1 MPIDKMQVDKNQENS
16 IYAEDKDIYNKP
28 IRSKPLPEKEVGIDT
43 GNHFLLDL
51 IQAGESNQLDATAL
65 NQFTTVSQGRDS
77 IYSLID
83 TMCED
88 PIISAVLE
96 TYAEDAT
103 EENDNGRIVWAESN
117 DPDTAK
123 YINFLLDSAS
133 VDKNVYKWT
142 HSLCKYGDVYLRLY
156 RQSDYEQDDLFE
168 EKKSE
173 GLNEDI
179 NVKAYS
185 KDDHYVH
192 YFEMMPNPAEV
203 FELTKFG
210 KTYAYVDAPV
220 LIPSQQATNKDM
232 YTMNMYRYTFHKKD
246 IDVYGATDFV
256 HGCLEDNSS
265 RTPEY
270 VSIFMDKDADESKDA
285 STTYTVRRGQS
296 LFYNTFK
303 IWRELS
309 LLQNAVLLNRVTK
322 SSVVRA
328 IQVEVGDMP
337 KEEIVPYMQRIK
349 QLFEQKSAI
358 DVGKS
363 LNEYT
368 NAGPVEN
375 NVYIPTRAGQGN
387 LTLQQVGGDLNVG
400 QLTDLDYF
408 RDLLFGSLR
417 VPKQYFGF
425 TDDGAGFSGGQS
437 LSIISSRYAKMVKR
451 IQSTIC
457 QMLTDGINLLLI
469 DKGLTKYI
477 NGFSLHMV
485 PPTTQEEIDRRDN
498 IASKIRLVTDVMGML
513 GDVEDV
519 KTRLTILRSMLAE
532 ALTNTEVAELI
543 QKEIDKLEN
552 EQEEGLDDESPV
564 DIDVN
569 VEDEEKLDLDSTP
582 ELDLAGDLGFSEPEP
597 RSEEPVTD
605 TEPAE
610 VTEEPSQNVL
620 PSGSDL
626 GIDLTNNNNF

>member
-28 IRSKPLPEKEVGIDT
+28 IKSKPLPEKEVGIDT

-51 IQAGESNQLDATAL
+51 IQAGEANQLDATAL

-156 RQSDYEQDDLFE
+156 RQSDYEQDELFE

-220 LIPSQQATNKDM
+220 LTPSQQATNKDM

-285 STTYTVRRGQS
+285 STTYTVKRGQS

-408 RDLLFGSLR
+408 RDLLFGCLR
-417 VPKQYFGF
+417 GSTEIYVDGCSIPVEEMYKNKDEYIGKHTQTCSPSGVVSDTEIVDIKLTKKEARFIRI
-425 TDDGAGFSGGQS
+425 TLDDGS
-437 LSIISSRYAKMVKR
+437 V
-451 IQSTIC
+451 
-457 QMLTDGINLLLI
+457 I
-469 DKGLTKYI
+469 D
-477 NGFSLHMV
+477 
-485 PPTTQEEIDRRDN
+485 
-498 IASKIRLVTDVMGML
+498 VTPEHLMM
-513 GDVEDV
+513 
-519 KTRLTILRSMLAE
+519 
-532 ALTNTEVAELI
+532 
-543 QKEIDKLEN
+543 
-552 EQEEGLDDESPV
+552 LDDGTF
-564 DIDVN
+564 IDAQY
-569 VEDEEKLDLDSTP
+569 LDVGMNLMS
-582 ELDLAGDLGFSEPEP
+582 
-597 RSEEPVTD
+597 
-605 TEPAE
+605 
-610 VTEEPSQNVL
+610 
-620 PSGSDL
+620 
-626 GIDLTNNNNF
+626 